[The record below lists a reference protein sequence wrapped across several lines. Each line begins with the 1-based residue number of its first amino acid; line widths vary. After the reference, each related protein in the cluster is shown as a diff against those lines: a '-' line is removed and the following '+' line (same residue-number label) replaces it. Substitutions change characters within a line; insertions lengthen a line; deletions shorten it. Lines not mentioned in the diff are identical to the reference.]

1 MTETSA
7 VVGCC
12 VEWIGIDGGR
22 WRRSQCKKVFNF
34 SGRGSMSRS
43 SMKQNGTT
51 KVTHIK
57 NHIKN
62 QHHQHSPSLAQH
74 FQTLLSCLPH
84 AVPSPPFSVFRHPSL
99 CFFKG
104 DHFATHPFTP
114 KINGRFITSFLHF
127 EKDFTIAHHLF
138 RAPIRVCQ
146 SSHQRHRS

>member
-1 MTETSA
+1 MLLSVVVLNGSGSMAGDGDA
-7 VVGCC
+7 VNARRFSTFLVG
-12 VEWIGIDGGR
+12 
-22 WRRSQCKKVFNF
+22 
-34 SGRGSMSRS
+34 GSMSQS

-114 KINGRFITSFLHF
+114 KINGRFHTSFLHF